1 MFDGTSQNSK
11 ASACN
16 DNGALG
22 FALRRG
28 GQPKS
33 VLTIAERVCE
43 SVLLSYVASGSM
55 ILSGQHLRSAR
66 RAAQYA

>member
-28 GQPKS
+28 RSPTT
-33 VLTIAERVCE
+33 VLTIAGRVCE
-43 SVLLSYVASGSM
+43 TVLLSYVASGSLIM
-55 ILSGQHLRSAR
+55 SGQRRQSAVQ
-66 RAAQYA
+66 AA